1 MGPHVWNVTAH
12 CVLFPLILW
21 SFSSFPECQMSK
33 RKPTTASK
41 HSPGSKTAK
50 AQRSAQPVVRSP
62 KDSDMPLVAARQ
74 AESPPK
80 AHFDSKQVAPLV
92 ENPVTT
98 LEADRKIQMMTD
110 DAAKKGFDLS
120 AATANVRAYQAKLQE
135 IAQADMRFA
144 FEFAQRLAAI
154 RSPIEF
160 PHLIAEFTSKRIA
173 MFIGHS
179 REIAELSTG
188 RRAA

>member
-1 MGPHVWNVTAH
+1 
-12 CVLFPLILW
+12 
-21 SFSSFPECQMSK
+21 MSK

-41 HSPGSKTAK
+41 HSPGPKTAK

-62 KDSDMPLVAARQ
+62 KDSGMPLVAARQ
-74 AESPPK
+74 AESFPK
-80 AHFDSKQVAPLV
+80 ADFDSKQVAPLV

-98 LEADRKIQMMTD
+98 VEADRKMQLMPD
-110 DAAKKGFDLS
+110 DAARKGFDLS
-120 AATANVRAYQAKLQE
+120 SPTANVRAYQAKLQE

-160 PHLIAEFTSKRIA
+160 PRLIAEFTGKRIA
-173 MFIGHS
+173 MFMGYS
-179 REIAELSTG
+179 REIAELSAG
-188 RRAA
+188 RKAA

>member
-1 MGPHVWNVTAH
+1 
-12 CVLFPLILW
+12 
-21 SFSSFPECQMSK
+21 
-33 RKPTTASK
+33 
-41 HSPGSKTAK
+41 
-50 AQRSAQPVVRSP
+50 
-62 KDSDMPLVAARQ
+62 MPLVAARQ

-80 AHFDSKQVAPLV
+80 AHFDSKHVAPLV

-98 LEADRKIQMMTD
+98 LEADRKIQIMAD

-120 AATANVRAYQAKLQE
+120 SATANVRAYQAKLQE

-160 PHLIAEFTSKRIA
+160 PRLIAEFTGKRIA
-173 MFIGHS
+173 MFMGYS

>member
-1 MGPHVWNVTAH
+1 
-12 CVLFPLILW
+12 
-21 SFSSFPECQMSK
+21 MSK

-41 HSPGSKTAK
+41 HSPGPKTAK

-62 KDSDMPLVAARQ
+62 VDSGMALVAVRQ
-74 AESPPK
+74 PESPPK
-80 AHFDSKQVAPLV
+80 THFDPKQVPPLV

-98 LEADRKIQMMTD
+98 LEADRKIQAMTD
-110 DAAKKGFDLS
+110 DAAKQGFDLS
-120 AATANVRAYQAKLQE
+120 SATANVRAYQAKLQE
-135 IAQADMRFA
+135 IAQADMQFA

-160 PHLIAEFTSKRIA
+160 PRLIAEFTGKRIA
-173 MFIGHS
+173 MFMGYS